1 MAEAPTTE
9 LIRRFDR
16 NGPRYTSY
24 PTADRFDEGFGA
36 NALAAWLARRGRHT
50 PGQPLGVYVHVPFCT
65 SICYYC
71 ACNKIGT
78 RDAAKGARYVDTLLA
93 EADLYAGRLPGARP
107 IRQLHL
113 GGGTPTF
120 LDDATM
126 QRLLDGLAARF
137 GFTDDAERSI
147 EVDPRTVDGARLG
160 RLRAQGFDRISFGVQ
175 DLDPAVQK
183 AVNRVQ
189 AAEEIAAIIE
199 VARTLGFASINVDLI
214 YGLPKQTPASMAQ
227 TIDAIATMRPDRI
240 ALYAYAHL
248 PQRFK
253 PQRRIDAAA
262 LPPAE
267 AKLQMMRQAIDQLG
281 DAGYVHIGMDH
292 FALPDDS
299 LARALREGTL
309 NRNFMGYTTLAE
321 ADLIGLGVSAIGAIG
336 PTYAQNHR
344 ALPAYTGAVEAG
356 ELPIAR
362 GIELT
367 AQDLLCRTAIMGI
380 MCKGLLD
387 FAMIAAAFEVDSRRV
402 FRRELAE
409 LAEFAEWGLVDID
422 DAGVRVTEAGRF
434 FLRPIAMVF
443 DRHLQQQ
450 RTTAIGVIA
459 AQDMVREAAQ
469 YSRLI

>member
-1 MAEAPTTE
+1 MARTPTTD

-24 PTADRFDEGFGA
+24 PTADRFEESFDA
-36 NALAAWLARRGRHT
+36 NAQAAWLAKRARRA

-78 RDAAKGARYVDTLLA
+78 RDAAKGTGYVDTLLA
-93 EADLYAGRLPGARP
+93 EADLYAGRLPDARP

-126 QRLLDGLAARF
+126 ARLLEGLTARF
-137 GFTDDAERSI
+137 GFTDDAECSI
-147 EVDPRTVDGARLG
+147 EVDPRTVDAARLS
-160 RLRAQGFDRISFGVQ
+160 RLRAQGFERISFGVQ
-175 DLDPAVQK
+175 DLDPAVQQ

-189 AAEEIAAIIE
+189 AAEEIGAIIDA
-199 VARTLGFASINVDLI
+199 ARALGFASINVDLI
-214 YGLPKQTPASMAQ
+214 YGLPKQSPASMAR
-227 TIDAIATMRPDRI
+227 TIEAIATMRPDRI

-262 LPPAE
+262 LPPAA
-267 AKLQMMRQAIDQLG
+267 AKLDMMRQAIDQLG

-292 FALPDDS
+292 FALPGDS
-299 LARALREGTL
+299 LAQALREGTL

-344 ALPAYTGAVEAG
+344 ALTTYTEAVEAG

-367 AQDLLCRTAIMGI
+367 SQDLLCRSAIMGI

-387 FAMIAAAFEVDSRRV
+387 FAMIEAAFDIDPRRV
-402 FRRELAE
+402 FRRELAA
-409 LAEFAEWGLVDID
+409 LAEFAEWGLVTID
-422 DAGVRVTEAGRF
+422 DGAVRVTEAGRF

-450 RTTAIGVIA
+450 PMAIEVA
-459 AQDMVREAAQ
+459 PVQEAAQ
-469 YSRLI
+469 YSRML